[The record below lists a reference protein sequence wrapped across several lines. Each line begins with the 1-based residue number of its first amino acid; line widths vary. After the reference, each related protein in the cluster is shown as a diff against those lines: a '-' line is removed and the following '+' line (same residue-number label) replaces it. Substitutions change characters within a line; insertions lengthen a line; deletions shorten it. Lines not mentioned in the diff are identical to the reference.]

1 MSMTHMVTTVNI
13 CSDYTIIN
21 IVGTSE
27 FRRRL
32 SMRTRTINTIKKAA
46 VLFIALCVAFAMAAP
61 VYGANNGPNKGKDAH
76 SYVCVKTPSKSY
88 TVYSCDSKVKTSAPK
103 GVKYNKKTNTLT
115 ITKYSN
121 KKASVEANEMGDN
134 FKVKVNGTCNIGQL
148 SVWGYGYGGSLRI
161 TGKGTLNINKN
172 KLFEYAVFM
181 NAEESAS
188 KLVIDKT
195 VNLNAY
201 AHKGGFPAI
210 ELCRTTVSK
219 NGIQIKGKVTVKNKI
234 KKSSGNSTAYEWVYV
249 YIENSPNA
257 VEMFKLKDS
266 DGKLYGCKYE
276 QYHSIYAL
284 EANADG
290 TYNGT
295 LVEGQDSLEKI
306 PDKYKV
312 CGKSTKVYGY
322 STTATTF
329 KVKAK

>member
-1 MSMTHMVTTVNI
+1 
-13 CSDYTIIN
+13 
-21 IVGTSE
+21 
-27 FRRRL
+27 
-32 SMRTRTINTIKKAA
+32 MRTKTINTIKKAA
-46 VLFIALCVAFAMAAP
+46 VLFVALCVAFAMAAP
-61 VYGANNGPNKGKDAH
+61 VYGANNGPNKGKDAY
-76 SYVCVKTPSKSY
+76 SYVQVRTASKSY
-88 TVYSCDSKVKTSAPK
+88 TVYCYDSKVKTSAPK
-103 GVKYNKKTNTLT
+103 GIKYNKKTNTLT

-121 KKASVEANEMGDN
+121 KKASVEANEMGDD
-134 FKVKVNGTCNIGQL
+134 FKIKVNGTCNIGQL
-148 SVWGYGYGGSLRI
+148 SVLGYGYGGSLRL

-201 AHKGGFPAI
+201 STKGGAPAVA
-210 ELCRTTVSK
+210 LYRTTVSK

-234 KKSSGNSTAYEWVYV
+234 KKISGDSTAYEWVEV
-249 YIENSPNA
+249 YIENNPNA

-266 DGKLYGCKYE
+266 DGKLYGCRYE

-322 STTATTF
+322 YTSAPTF

>member
-1 MSMTHMVTTVNI
+1 
-13 CSDYTIIN
+13 
-21 IVGTSE
+21 
-27 FRRRL
+27 
-32 SMRTRTINTIKKAA
+32 MRTRTINTIKKAA
-46 VLFIALCVAFAMAAP
+46 VLFVALCVAFAMAAP
-61 VYGANNGPNKGKDAH
+61 VYGANNGPNKGKDAY
-76 SYVCVKTPSKSY
+76 SYVQVKTPSKSY
-88 TVYSCDSKVKTSAPK
+88 TVYCYDSKVKTSAPK
-103 GVKYNKKTNTLT
+103 GIKYNKKTNTLT

-148 SVWGYGYGGSLRI
+148 SVLGYGYGGSLRI

-201 AHKGGFPAI
+201 STKGGAPAVA
-210 ELCRTTVSK
+210 LYRTTVSK

-234 KKSSGNSTAYEWVYV
+234 KKSSDNSTAYEWVYV

-266 DGKLYGCKYE
+266 DGKLYGCRYE
-276 QYHSIYAL
+276 QYLSIYAL

-322 STTATTF
+322 YTSAPTF

>member
-1 MSMTHMVTTVNI
+1 
-13 CSDYTIIN
+13 
-21 IVGTSE
+21 
-27 FRRRL
+27 
-32 SMRTRTINTIKKAA
+32 
-46 VLFIALCVAFAMAAP
+46 
-61 VYGANNGPNKGKDAH
+61 
-76 SYVCVKTPSKSY
+76 
-88 TVYSCDSKVKTSAPK
+88 
-103 GVKYNKKTNTLT
+103 
-115 ITKYSN
+115 
-121 KKASVEANEMGDN
+121 MGDN
-134 FKVKVNGTCNIGQL
+134 FKIKVNGTCNIGQL
-148 SVWGYGYGGSLRI
+148 SVLGYGYGGSLRI

-201 AHKGGFPAI
+201 STKGGAPAVA
-210 ELCRTTVSK
+210 LYRTTVSK
-219 NGIQIKGKVTVKNKI
+219 NGIQIKGKVTVKNRI

-322 STTATTF
+322 YTSAPTF

>member
-61 VYGANNGPNKGKDAH
+61 VYGANNGPNKGKDAY
-76 SYVCVKTPSKSY
+76 SYVQVKTPSKSY
-88 TVYSCDSKVKTSAPK
+88 TVYCYDSKVKTSAPK

-201 AHKGGFPAI
+201 STKGGAPAVA
-210 ELCRTTVSK
+210 LYRTTVSK
-219 NGIQIKGKVTVKNKI
+219 NGIQIKGKTR
-234 KKSSGNSTAYEWVYV
+234 
-249 YIENSPNA
+249 
-257 VEMFKLKDS
+257 LK
-266 DGKLYGCKYE
+266 GWRLFLL
-276 QYHSIYAL
+276 HR
-284 EANADG
+284 
-290 TYNGT
+290 NG
-295 LVEGQDSLEKI
+295 
-306 PDKYKV
+306 
-312 CGKSTKVYGY
+312 
-322 STTATTF
+322 
-329 KVKAK
+329 

>member
-1 MSMTHMVTTVNI
+1 
-13 CSDYTIIN
+13 
-21 IVGTSE
+21 
-27 FRRRL
+27 
-32 SMRTRTINTIKKAA
+32 MRTKTINTIKKAA
-46 VLFIALCVAFAMAAP
+46 VLFVALCVAFAMAAP
-61 VYGANNGPNKGKDAH
+61 VYGANNGPNKGKDAY
-76 SYVCVKTPSKSY
+76 SYVQVRTASKSY
-88 TVYSCDSKVKTSAPK
+88 TVYCYDSKVKTSAPK
-103 GVKYNKKTNTLT
+103 GIKYNKKTNTLT

-121 KKASVEANEMGDN
+121 KKASVEANEMGDD
-134 FKVKVNGTCNIGQL
+134 FKIKVNGTCNIGQL
-148 SVWGYGYGGSLRI
+148 SVLGYGYGGSLRL

-201 AHKGGFPAI
+201 STKGGAPAVA
-210 ELCRTTVSK
+210 LYRTTVSK

-234 KKSSGNSTAYEWVYV
+234 KKISGESTAYEWVYV

-266 DGKLYGCKYE
+266 DGKLYGCRYE
-276 QYHSIYAL
+276 QYYSIYAL

-295 LVEGQDSLEKI
+295 LVAGQSSLEKI

>member
-1 MSMTHMVTTVNI
+1 
-13 CSDYTIIN
+13 
-21 IVGTSE
+21 
-27 FRRRL
+27 
-32 SMRTRTINTIKKAA
+32 
-46 VLFIALCVAFAMAAP
+46 
-61 VYGANNGPNKGKDAH
+61 
-76 SYVCVKTPSKSY
+76 
-88 TVYSCDSKVKTSAPK
+88 
-103 GVKYNKKTNTLT
+103 
-115 ITKYSN
+115 
-121 KKASVEANEMGDN
+121 MGDN

-201 AHKGGFPAI
+201 STKGGAPAVA
-210 ELCRTTVSK
+210 LYRTTVSK
-219 NGIQIKGKVTVKNKI
+219 NGIQIKGKVTVKNRI

>member
-46 VLFIALCVAFAMAAP
+46 VLFVALCVAFAMAAP
-61 VYGANNGPNKGKDAH
+61 VYGANNGPNKGKDAY
-76 SYVCVKTPSKSY
+76 SYVQVKTPSKSY
-88 TVYSCDSKVKTSAPK
+88 TVYFCDSKVKTSAPK
-103 GVKYNKKTNTLT
+103 GVRYSKKTNTLT
-115 ITKYSN
+115 LTKYGS
-121 KKASVEANEMGDN
+121 KKAVIEANEMGNN
-134 FKVKVNGTCNIGQL
+134 FKIKISGTCNIGQL
-148 SVWGYGYGGSLRI
+148 NVLGFGYGGSLRI
-161 TGKGTLNINKN
+161 TGKGTLNINKG
-172 KLFEYAVFM
+172 KPFDYAVLM

-234 KKSSGNSTAYEWVYV
+234 KKSSGDSTAYEWIDVYADNNT
-249 YIENSPNA
+249 YTTD
-257 VEMFKLKDS
+257 MFKLNDS
-266 DGKLYGCKYE
+266 DGKLYGCLVGLDY
-276 QYHSIYAL
+276 SIYAL

-295 LVEGQDSLEKI
+295 LVAKSLKEI
-306 PDKYKV
+306 PAEYTV

-322 STTATTF
+322 YTTAPTF

>member
-1 MSMTHMVTTVNI
+1 
-13 CSDYTIIN
+13 
-21 IVGTSE
+21 
-27 FRRRL
+27 
-32 SMRTRTINTIKKAA
+32 MRTRTINTIKKAA

-61 VYGANNGPNKGKDAH
+61 VYGANNGPNKGKDAY
-76 SYVCVKTPSKSY
+76 SYVQVKTPSKSY

-148 SVWGYGYGGSLRI
+148 SVWGYGYGGSLRL

-188 KLVIDKT
+188 KLLIDKT

-201 AHKGGFPAI
+201 STKGGAPAVA
-210 ELCRTTVSK
+210 LYRTTVSK
-219 NGIQIKGKVTVKNKI
+219 NGIQIKGKVTVKNRI

-276 QYHSIYAL
+276 QYHSIYVL

-322 STTATTF
+322 YTSAPTF

>member
-61 VYGANNGPNKGKDAH
+61 VYGANNGPNKGKDAY
-76 SYVCVKTPSKSY
+76 SYVQVKTPSKSY
-88 TVYSCDSKVKTSAPK
+88 TVYCYDSKVKTSAPK
-103 GVKYNKKTNTLT
+103 GIKYNKKTNTLT

-134 FKVKVNGTCNIGQL
+134 FKIKVNGTCNIGQL
-148 SVWGYGYGGSLRI
+148 SVLGYGYGGSLRL

-201 AHKGGFPAI
+201 STKGGAPAVA
-210 ELCRTTVSK
+210 LYRTTVSK

-234 KKSSGNSTAYEWVYV
+234 ERLASVFIAQEWIDVYADNNSYTTD
-249 YIENSPNA
+249 
-257 VEMFKLKDS
+257 MFKLKDS

-284 EANADG
+284 KANADG

-306 PDKYKV
+306 PAEYKV

>member
-1 MSMTHMVTTVNI
+1 
-13 CSDYTIIN
+13 
-21 IVGTSE
+21 
-27 FRRRL
+27 
-32 SMRTRTINTIKKAA
+32 MRTRTINTIKKA
-46 VLFIALCVAFAMAAP
+46 VILFVALCVAFAMAAP
-61 VYGANNGPNKGKDAH
+61 VCGANNGPNKGKDAY
-76 SYVCVKTPSKSY
+76 SYVQVKTPSKSY
-88 TVYSCDSKVKTSAPK
+88 TVYCYDSKVKTSAPK
-103 GVKYNKKTNTLT
+103 GIKYNKKTNTLT

-148 SVWGYGYGGSLRI
+148 SVLGYGYGGSLRL

-201 AHKGGFPAI
+201 STKGGAPAVA
-210 ELCRTTVSK
+210 LYRTTVSK
-219 NGIQIKGKVTVKNKI
+219 NGIQIKGKVTVKNRI

-322 STTATTF
+322 YTSAPTF

>member
-1 MSMTHMVTTVNI
+1 
-13 CSDYTIIN
+13 
-21 IVGTSE
+21 
-27 FRRRL
+27 
-32 SMRTRTINTIKKAA
+32 MRTRTINTRKKAA

-61 VYGANNGPNKGKDAH
+61 VYGANNGPNKGKDAY
-76 SYVCVKTPSKSY
+76 SYVQVKTPSKSY
-88 TVYSCDSKVKTSAPK
+88 TVYCYDSKVKTSAPK
-103 GVKYNKKTNTLT
+103 GIKYNKKTNTLT

-148 SVWGYGYGGSLRI
+148 SVLGYGYGGSLRI
-161 TGKGTLNINKN
+161 TGKGTLNIHKN

-201 AHKGGFPAI
+201 STKGGAPAVA
-210 ELCRTTVSK
+210 LYRTTVSK
-219 NGIQIKGKVTVKNKI
+219 NGIQIKGKVTVKNRI

-266 DGKLYGCKYE
+266 DGKWHGCKYE

-322 STTATTF
+322 YTSAPTF

>member
-1 MSMTHMVTTVNI
+1 
-13 CSDYTIIN
+13 
-21 IVGTSE
+21 
-27 FRRRL
+27 
-32 SMRTRTINTIKKAA
+32 MRTRTINTIKKAA

-61 VYGANNGPNKGKDAH
+61 VYGANNGPNKGKDAY
-76 SYVCVKTPSKSY
+76 SYVQVKTPSKSY
-88 TVYSCDSKVKTSAPK
+88 TVYCYDSKVKTSAPK
-103 GVKYNKKTNTLT
+103 GIKYNKKTNTLT

-134 FKVKVNGTCNIGQL
+134 FKIKVNGTCNIGQL
-148 SVWGYGYGGSLRI
+148 SVLGYGYGGSLRL

-188 KLVIDKT
+188 KLVIDKA

-219 NGIQIKGKVTVKNKI
+219 NGIQIKGKVTVKNRI

-266 DGKLYGCKYE
+266 DGKLYGCRYE